1 MPFFE
6 DKVEVKINVKPMVR
20 DNFELALEKLGKS
33 KEEAFEE
40 FTSNLIA
47 QALGA
52 EGNSGPDN
60 NPLKEYEESKLSER
74 TVINRIKKWSMNPKG
89 MPHKMI
95 KSFLSVCLH
104 LNIPLDESV
113 DRFKMMG
120 YFMAL
125 AECNEKK
132 FESIF
137 RQMCSRAERAY
148 GDVFEFD
155 RETRQVS
162 LNRKYISFI
171 SSIEFKFFE

>member
-6 DKVEVKINVKPMVR
+6 EKVEVKISVKPSVR
-20 DNFELALEKLGKS
+20 DNFELALDKLGKN

-47 QALGA
+47 QALGGGEKA
-52 EGNSGPDN
+52 KNDIES
-60 NPLKEYEESKLSER
+60 LEEYEGSKLSEQ

-95 KSFLSVCLH
+95 KSFLSVCSN
-104 LNIPLDESV
+104 LNISLDEPV

-120 YFMAL
+120 YFMRF

-137 RQMCSRAERAY
+137 RQMCSRAARAY
-148 GDVFEFD
+148 GDIFEFD
-155 RETRQVS
+155 RETREVS
-162 LNRKYISFI
+162 LNRKYVSFI
-171 SSIEFKFFE
+171 YSIEFKFFE